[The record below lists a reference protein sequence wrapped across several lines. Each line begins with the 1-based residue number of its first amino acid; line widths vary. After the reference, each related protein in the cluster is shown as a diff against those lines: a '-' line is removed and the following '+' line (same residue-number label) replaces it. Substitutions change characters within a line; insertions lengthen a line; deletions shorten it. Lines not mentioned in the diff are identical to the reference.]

1 MPRSDV
7 YVTETSNGPV
17 VMDEDIKYTR
27 TQYEPLGA
35 ADDALTKAKAY
46 TDSKTSAGLD
56 VAAVD
61 AAITARVGTAAGKIA
76 AGNDSRLS
84 NARTPLGHA
93 ASHATGASDPITPAA
108 IGAETPAG
116 ATSKASAAVTTHAG
130 ATDPHADRAY
140 ADANKLSKTSNLA
153 DLANPATARTNLG
166 LGSAATRAV
175 GTAAGTVAAGD
186 DTRITGA
193 VQSTQWR
200 RRDLPDPVVVDTLY
214 AGTAPVI
221 STAVGTTPTAG
232 YVKYAPAGVALSGT
246 DVTGPYTYAGAG
258 NFVIG
263 TVTPDTNYVLP
274 LSKYPNTYASGQ
286 GVWSVE
292 FGTDAQIFQIRMKYI
307 SSATMYRLTIDGRKV
322 SDLMQSS
329 GGTTAGSGH
338 LITIDL
344 GSAAPRRIRLDLS
357 TFPYG
362 GIYLPPTATMW
373 RVPLQG
379 GRFMS
384 FTDSIGDGSAQ
395 NLGAGCGTWVDR
407 VARFMGSTDV
417 WRQGRGGTGYITPG
431 SYATFGTRVNADVI
445 AWAPQRLVI
454 WGGYNDNGG
463 VQSDVAAAADSLYA
477 TIKTGLPTCEVYV
490 IGCWAPTA
498 TPAASIVNTDNTLR
512 TSAATA
518 GYPFISPVTGSI
530 YDAAGALVAT
540 HGPWITSGNAAGYI
554 GADNVHPNDAGH
566 IYLSRRI
573 AAAIRELMPA

>member
-1 MPRSDV
+1 
-7 YVTETSNGPV
+7 
-17 VMDEDIKYTR
+17 MDEDIGYTR

-35 ADDALTKAKAY
+35 ADEALTKAKAY

-56 VAAVD
+56 VGAVD
-61 AAITARVGTAAGKIA
+61 AAITARVGAVAGKIA

-84 NARTPLGHA
+84 DARTPLGHA

-116 ATSKASAAVTTHAG
+116 ATTKANAAVTTHSG

-153 DLANPATARTNLG
+153 DLVNPVTARTNLG
-166 LGSAATRAV
+166 LGAAATRAV

-186 DTRITGA
+186 DIRITGA

-200 RRDLPDPVVVDTLY
+200 RRDLPDPVTVDTLY

-232 YVKYAPAGVALSGT
+232 YVKYAPAGVALAGT
-246 DVTGPYTYAGAG
+246 DVTGPYMYAGAG
-258 NFVIG
+258 NFAIG
-263 TVTPDTNYVLP
+263 TVTPDTNYILP

-292 FGTDAQIFQIRMKYI
+292 FGTDSQIFQVRMKYI

-329 GGTTAGSGH
+329 GGTNAGSGH
-338 LITIDL
+338 LITFDL
-344 GSAAPRRIRLDLS
+344 GSAAPRRIRLDFS
-357 TFPYG
+357 TFPFG
-362 GIYLPPTATMW
+362 GIYLPSTATMW
-373 RVPLQG
+373 RMPLQG

-384 FTDSIGDGSAQ
+384 FTDSLGDGSAQ
-395 NLGAGCGTWVDR
+395 NAGAGAGTWVDR
-407 VARFMGSTDV
+407 VARYMGSTDV
-417 WRQGRGGTGYITPG
+417 WRQGRGGTGYISPG
-431 SYATFGTRVNADVI
+431 TSPVYATFGDRAAADVI

-463 VQSDVAAAADSLYA
+463 VQSEIAAAADSLYA
-477 TIKTGLPTCEVYV
+477 AIKAGLPTCEVYV

-498 TPAASIVNTDNTLR
+498 TPAASIVNTDNTIK
-512 TSAATA
+512 TAAATA
-518 GYPFISPVTGSI
+518 GFPFISPLTGSI
-530 YDAAGALVAT
+530 YAASGALVAT
-540 HGPWITSGNAAGYI
+540 HGAWITSGNAAGYI
-554 GADNVHPNDAGH
+554 GADSVHPNDAGH
-566 IYLSRRI
+566 AYLARRI
-573 AAAIRELMPA
+573 TAAMRELMPA